1 MYMWSRKEEM
11 ERNGKKDAVQA
22 SFDCEICDFKSNR
35 ESGLKIH
42 MSKKHATIEQLDG
55 NTEEVLQELDS
66 DCDDQIEHYLRTGEI
81 AETNIQLWEDIMY
94 YLGSNPQNLTVLN
107 AKMNRQEKL
116 IALEAWKQCIDNKF
130 GPGDHLDWT
139 PWKM

>member
-1 MYMWSRKEEM
+1 
-11 ERNGKKDAVQA
+11 
-22 SFDCEICDFKSNR
+22 
-35 ESGLKIH
+35 

-139 PWKM
+139 PWKNVIPF